1 MEEMLAAA
9 RDYMSESGSLPTRCS
24 RPRTCTH
31 VRSHGPTLAALFAA
45 RCGGVCFQ
53 GAAARRDWSV
63 TGVQPSPFL
72 FSSRRR
78 HTRLVS
84 DWSSDVCSSDLIRL
98 DQVDQAMATIV
109 VALPFV
115 LPLVY
120 FMMRRLSGDE
130 QKTS

>member
-1 MEEMLAAA
+1 MLFRSNDTATTEI
-9 RDYMSESGSLPTRCS
+9 YTPSNTLSL
-24 RPRTCTH
+24 H
-31 VRSHGPTLAALFAA
+31 DAL
-45 RCGGVCFQ
+45 
-53 GAAARRDWSV
+53 
-63 TGVQPSPFL
+63 PIY
-72 FSSRRR
+72 
-78 HTRLVS
+78 
-84 DWSSDVCSSDLIRL
+84 IRL